1 MLDQMEIFSPVRLP
15 LLPLSHPVSIDMLL
29 LRPFHLS
36 TDQMHPAVIEG
47 YSEEFE
53 NTFMEHLRRSHPFSR
68 VMAKNVYNE
77 YIADK

>member
-1 MLDQMEIFSPVRLP
+1 MQASTRTE
-15 LLPLSHPVSIDMLL
+15 HLL
-29 LRPFHLS
+29 LCNLLMTGAVLLS
-36 TDQMHPAVIEG
+36 IQNSHVLTALFIGAVIEG

-53 NTFMEHLRRSHPFSR
+53 STFMEHLRRSHPFSR

>member
-1 MLDQMEIFSPVRLP
+1 MQAITQTAQF
-15 LLPLSHPVSIDMLL
+15 LLCNLLMTGAVLLSIQNAHVLTALSIG
-29 LRPFHLS
+29 
-36 TDQMHPAVIEG
+36 AVIEG

-53 NTFMEHLRRSHPFSR
+53 STFMEHLRRSHPFSR

>member
-1 MLDQMEIFSPVRLP
+1 
-15 LLPLSHPVSIDMLL
+15 
-29 LRPFHLS
+29 
-36 TDQMHPAVIEG
+36 MHSAVIEG

>member
-1 MLDQMEIFSPVRLP
+1 MTGAV
-15 LLPLSHPVSIDMLL
+15 LLSIQNTHVLTAL
-29 LRPFHLS
+29 FIG
-36 TDQMHPAVIEG
+36 AVIEG

-53 NTFMEHLRRSHPFSR
+53 STFMEHLRRSHPFSR